1 MVGFACGVPRSTGK
15 SRRASLA
22 INNNG
27 SGSIISSGSVMA
39 AASNNIASSSI
50 GSNDV
55 TTNAT
60 ACSSHLSSNASQ
72 LPTSGG
78 GGGSTTTATTQTVY
92 TANPSL
98 LPSSAPMTSEFTS
111 SLEGA
116 IVVTDQSVFFKG
128 SVCDMCNR

>member
-78 GGGSTTTATTQTVY
+78 STTTTATTQTVY

-128 SVCDMCNR
+128 SVCDMH